1 MQPKPPYYSNCSREV
16 FLSDEEKSQSARVV
30 RKKSSREHWCW
41 AKESNDRKVQGIAQ
55 SQDFQ
60 GDRAEC

>member
-1 MQPKPPYYSNCSREV
+1 MKKRANQPG
-16 FLSDEEKSQSARVV
+16 LSGRRVP
-30 RKKSSREHWCW
+30 
-41 AKESNDRKVQGIAQ
+41 ESIGTGLRNPMAGRVQGIAQ